1 MPQPL
6 QPFLHD
12 LVSQVA
18 APTQV
23 WSTADGQVVPRTDDA
38 AGVVG
43 LLHGDV
49 RLLSG
54 IEVTVDDDPGV
65 PVARRTQPDGSVV
78 FTSLLRGLDLA
89 YASTGDPNV
98 RLDRTRLVAPGR
110 MTEELAVGSTLDVAV
125 DVRVE
130 VRLTPDASPMEVVR
144 VGGPRVR
151 AEHRAAPDSA
161 EGADGAGRWTAA
173 GIDVTLTAPD
183 ATCTDDGERVTLAWS
198 VTVPAYGS
206 VAVVWTADVVD
217 PEPVVVSAPP
227 DLVTASVLLGPG
239 LDPRLG
245 AWLERSVADLSS
257 LTMAL
262 PDSPGDVFYAA
273 GAPWYFTL
281 FGRDSLWAARLTL
294 PLGLD
299 VARGTLRTLGRLQG
313 RTDDPRTGEQPGK
326 IPHELRRTGFQLGGM
341 SLPPLY
347 YGTVDATPL
356 WVCLLHD
363 AWRAGLDEADV
374 AELLP
379 TLEAALGW
387 LTAQTRTDGEGPVV
401 EGFLRYTSAGS
412 QGLANQ
418 GWKDSDDAVRFADGR
433 RARGAIAL
441 CEVQGYAYEA
451 AVSGAALLD
460 GFDRP
465 GGDALRAWAQGL
477 QERFRSTFWCAAD
490 GSGKTGETAYPALAL
505 DGDGDRVDALTS
517 NIGHLV
523 GTGLLNLEE
532 EWRVARRVG
541 SPELD
546 SGLGLRT
553 MSSDAAAYAPLSY
566 HCGSVW
572 PHDTAIVVDG
582 FARAGLAE
590 AADGLVEGLLAA
602 SVAFEQRLPELW
614 SGEGAP
620 VPYPAACRPQAWSA
634 AAAVVVARRAGAFAA
649 AGTGA

>member
-1 MPQPL
+1 MPPPL

-23 WSTADGQVVPRTDDA
+23 WSTPDGQVRPRSDGA
-38 AGVVG
+38 AGVLG

-54 IEVTVDDDPGV
+54 IEVAVDGDPGV
-65 PVARRTQPDGSVV
+65 PVAHRQQADGSVV
-78 FTSLLRGLDLA
+78 FTSLLRQLDA
-89 YASTGDPNV
+89 AHARTGDPHV
-98 RLDRTRLVAPGR
+98 RLDRARRVEPGR
-110 MTEELAVGSTLDVAV
+110 LSEELVLGSTLDVEVAV
-125 DVRVE
+125 TVE

-144 VGGPRVR
+144 TGGPRVGVT
-151 AEHRAAPDSA
+151 PDPAGASA
-161 EGADGAGRWTAA
+161 WRSDGIEVEVR
-173 GIDVTLTAPD
+173 APD
-183 ATCTDDGERVTLAWS
+183 ASVTAEGGLLTLRWP
-198 VTVPAYGS
+198 VTVPAHGW
-206 VAVVWTADVVD
+206 VRVGWTTDAVD
-217 PEPVVVSAPP
+217 PAPVVVAAPP
-227 DLVTASVLLGPG
+227 DLVDATVLL
-239 LDPRLG
+239 DTEVDHRLA
-245 AWLERSVADLSS
+245 AWLERSVADLAG

-281 FGRDSLWAARLTL
+281 FGRDSLWAARLSL

-299 VARGTLRTLGRLQG
+299 VARGTLRTLARLQG
-313 RTDDPRTGEQPGK
+313 RADDPRTGEQPGK
-326 IPHELRRTGFQLGGM
+326 IPHELRRDSYVLNGM

-363 AWRAGLDEADV
+363 AWRAGLDDAV
-374 AELLP
+374 VVELLP
-379 TLEAALGW
+379 ALEAALGW
-387 LTAQTRTDGEGPVV
+387 LTAQAAPTDRVGDVA
-401 EGFLRYTSAGS
+401 GFVRYVSAGS
-412 QGLANQ
+412 SGLANQ
-418 GWKDSDDAVRFADGR
+418 GWKDSDDAVRSADGTY
-433 RARGAIAL
+433 AEGAIAL

-465 GGDALRAWAQGL
+465 GGDRLRAWAQGL
-477 QERFRSTFWCAAD
+477 EERFRGAFWCATD
-490 GSGKTGETAYPALAL
+490 GDAYPALAL
-505 DGDGDRVDALTS
+505 DGSGRRVDALTS

-532 EWRVARRVG
+532 EWRVARHVA
-541 SPELD
+541 SPALD

-553 MSSDAAAYAPLSY
+553 MSTDDAAYAPLSY

-582 FARAGLAE
+582 LTRAGLAD

-602 SVAFEQRLPELW
+602 AVAFDHRLPELW

-634 AAAVVVARRAGAFAA
+634 AAAVVVARRAGVF
-649 AGTGA
+649 G

>member
-1 MPQPL
+1 MPQL

-23 WSTADGQVVPRTDDA
+23 WSTRDGQVVLRTDDG

-49 RLLSG
+49 RVLAG
-54 IEVTVDDDPGV
+54 IEATVDGDPGV
-65 PVARRTQPDGSVV
+65 PVAHLVHEDGSVV
-78 FTSLLRGLDLA
+78 FTSLLRRLDAA
-89 YASTGDPNV
+89 YAAGSDPHV
-98 RLDRTRLVAPGR
+98 RLDRKRDVAPGR
-110 MTEELAVGSTLDVAV
+110 LSEELVVTSTLDVGV
-125 DVRVE
+125 EVRIE
-130 VRLTPDASPMEVVR
+130 VRLTPDATPMEAVR
-144 VGGPRVR
+144 VGGPRVPVELE
-151 AEHRAAPDSA
+151 ATSA
-161 EGADGAGRWTAA
+161 DHGWDAA
-173 GIDVTLTAPD
+173 GIDVTLDAPG
-183 ATCTDDGERVTLAWS
+183 ASRAVEGEHVTLRWT
-198 VTVPAYGS
+198 VTVPPHGS
-206 VAVVWTADVVD
+206 VAVGWTADVVD
-217 PEPVVVSAPP
+217 DAPVVVAAPP
-227 DLVTASVLLGPG
+227 DLGAPTLLLGPD
-239 LDPRLG
+239 LDQRLA
-245 AWLERSVADLSS
+245 AWLERSVADLAS
-257 LTMAL
+257 LTLAL

-299 VARGTLRTLGRLQG
+299 VARGTLRTLARLQG

-326 IPHELRRTGFQLGGM
+326 IPHELRRNSYELGGM

-356 WVCLLHD
+356 WICLLHD

-374 AELLP
+374 TALLP
-379 TLEAALGW
+379 ALEAALGW
-387 LTAQTRTDGEGPVV
+387 LTAQTSTGSDGGV
-401 EGFLRYTSAGS
+401 EGFVRYVSAGS
-412 QGLANQ
+412 DGLANQ

-433 RARGAIAL
+433 FAEGAVAL

-451 AVSGAALLD
+451 AMSGAALLD

-465 GGDALRAWAQGL
+465 AGDGLRSWALGL
-477 QERFRSTFWCAAD
+477 AERFRASFWCGSEDAAEPD
-490 GSGKTGETAYPALAL
+490 RPPYPALAL
-505 DGDGDRVDALTS
+505 DGTGRRVDALTS
-517 NIGHLV
+517 NIGHLL
-523 GTGLLNLEE
+523 GTGLLNLDE
-532 EWRVARRVG
+532 EWHVAQRVT
-541 SPELD
+541 SPALD

-553 MSSDAAAYAPLSY
+553 MSTGDAAYAPLSY

-582 FARAGLAE
+582 LTRAGLAD
-590 AADGLVEGLLAA
+590 AAEGLVEGLLAA
-602 SVAFEQRLPELW
+602 AVAFDHRLPELW

-634 AAAVVVARRAGAFAA
+634 AAAVVVARRAGVF
-649 AGTGA
+649 G

>member
-18 APTQV
+18 APTQT
-23 WSTADGQVVPRTDDA
+23 WSTPDGQVVPRDDDA
-38 AGVVG
+38 AGVTG

-54 IEVTVDDDPGV
+54 IEVSVDDDPGV
-65 PVARRTQPDGSVV
+65 PVAHHGRPDGSVV
-78 FTSLLRGLDLA
+78 FTSLLRGLDAA
-89 YASTGDPNV
+89 YADSGDPRV
-98 RLDRTRLVAPGR
+98 RLDRTRTVVPGR
-110 MTEELAVGSTLDVAV
+110 LTEELVLGSTLDVDV
-125 DVRVE
+125 EVRVA
-130 VRLTPDASPMEVVR
+130 VRLTPDATPMELVR
-144 VGGPRVR
+144 VGAPRVAVTP
-151 AEHRAAPDSA
+151 AED
-161 EGADGAGRWTAA
+161 AGHGWTSA
-173 GIDVTLTAPD
+173 GIDVTIAAPG
-183 ATCTDDGERVTLAWS
+183 AGWTVADGRVTLSWTL
-198 VTVPAYGS
+198 TVPRRSS
-206 VAVVWTADVVD
+206 VAVRWTADVVD
-217 PEPVVVSAPP
+217 PAPVVVAAPP
-227 DLVTASVLLGPG
+227 DLTHDRVLLGPEE
-239 LDPRLG
+239 DQRLG
-245 AWLERSVADLSS
+245 PWLERSVADLAG

-281 FGRDSLWAARLTL
+281 FGRDSLWAARLSL

-299 VARGTLRTLGRLQG
+299 VARGTLRTLARLQG
-313 RTDDPRTGEQPGK
+313 RADDPRTGEQPGK
-326 IPHELRRTGFQLGGM
+326 IPHELRRNGFQLGGM

-356 WVCLLHD
+356 WICLLHD
-363 AWRAGLDEADV
+363 AWRAGLPDDDV
-374 AELLP
+374 IALLP
-379 TLEAALGW
+379 NVEAALDW
-387 LTAQTRTDGEGPVV
+387 LTAQTAPDARGGSV
-401 EGFLRYTSAGS
+401 EGFVRYVSAGS
-412 QGLANQ
+412 DGLANQ
-418 GWKDSDDAVRFADGR
+418 GWKDSDDAVRFADGTY
-433 RARGAIAL
+433 AEGAIAL

-465 GGDALRAWAQGL
+465 GGDELRGWAQGL
-477 QERFRSTFWCAAD
+477 QERFRASFWCET
-490 GSGKTGETAYPALAL
+490 GSGEDDYPALAL
-505 DGDGDRVDALTS
+505 DGTGRRVDALTS
-517 NIGHLV
+517 NIGHLL

-541 SPELD
+541 SPALD

-553 MSSDAAAYAPLSY
+553 MSTDDAAYAPLSY

-582 FARAGLAE
+582 LTRAGLAE

-602 SVAFEQRLPELW
+602 SVAFDQRLPELW

-634 AAAVVVARRAGAFAA
+634 AAAVVVARRAGVF
-649 AGTGA
+649 GGV

>member
-1 MPQPL
+1 MNPVPQPL

-12 LVSQVA
+12 LVGQVA

-23 WSTADGQVVPRTDDA
+23 WSTHDGQVVPASDGS

-49 RLLSG
+49 RLLAG
-54 IEVTVDDDPGV
+54 IQVTVDGAAGV
-65 PVARRTQPDGSVV
+65 PLARRELDDGAVV
-78 FTSLLRGLDLA
+78 FTSLLRNLESA
-89 YASTGDPNV
+89 YGHGGDPHV
-98 RLDRTRLVAPGR
+98 RLDRVRRVTPGR
-110 MTEELAVGSTLDVAV
+110 AAEDLVLGSTLGV
-125 DVRVE
+125 DLT
-130 VRLTPDASPMEVVR
+130 VRLELRLVPDATPMDVVR
-144 VGGPRVR
+144 VGGPRTAVTPG
-151 AEHRAAPDSA
+151 PD
-161 EGADGAGRWTAA
+161 GGHGWTSA
-173 GIDVTLTAPD
+173 GIDVTLTAPG
-183 ATCTDDGERVTLAWS
+183 ATWSSDDQEVRLSWTLTLPAHGSAAARWS
-198 VTVPAYGS
+198 
-206 VAVVWTADVVD
+206 ADVVD
-217 PEPVVVSAPP
+217 PAPVVLAAPP
-227 DLVTASVLLGPG
+227 DLLAAAPLLPPG
-239 LDPRLG
+239 LDPRL
-245 AWLERSVADLSS
+245 APWLERSVADLSR
-257 LTMAL
+257 LAMAL
-262 PDSPGDVFYAA
+262 PDSPGDTFYGA

-281 FGRDSLWAARLTL
+281 FGRDSLWAARMTL

-299 VARGTLRTLGRLQG
+299 VARGTLRTLARLQG
-313 RTDDPRTGEQPGK
+313 RTDDPCTGEEPGK
-326 IPHELRRTGFQLGGM
+326 IPHELRPGAYELGGM

-363 AWRAGLDEADV
+363 AWRAGLDERDV

-379 TLEAALGW
+379 ALEAALGW
-387 LTAQTRTDGEGPVV
+387 LTAQADDREAV
-401 EGFLRYTSAGS
+401 EGFVRYVGAGS

-418 GWKDSDDAVRFADGR
+418 GWKDSADAVRFADGTL
-433 RARGAIAL
+433 AEGAVAL

-465 GGDALRAWAQGL
+465 GGDDLRAWAQGL
-477 QERFRSTFWCAAD
+477 QERFRSAFWCTPGDSAQE
-490 GSGKTGETAYPALAL
+490 SYPALAL
-505 DGDGDRVDALTS
+505 DGPGRRVDALTS
-517 NIGHLV
+517 NVGHLL

-532 EWRVARRVG
+532 EWRVAQHVT
-541 SPELD
+541 SPPLD

-553 MSSDAAAYAPLSY
+553 MAATDAGYAPLSY

-582 FARAGLAE
+582 LARAGLGE
-590 AADGLVEGLLAA
+590 AAAGLVEGLLAA

-634 AAAVVVARRAGAFAA
+634 AAAVVVARLAGAF
-649 AGTGA
+649 GDGEPTP

>member
-23 WSTADGQVVPRTDDA
+23 WSTPDGQAVPRSDGA
-38 AGVVG
+38 AGVIG

-54 IEVTVDDDPGV
+54 IQVTVDGDPGV
-65 PVARRTQPDGSVV
+65 PVAHRVREDGSVV
-78 FTSLLRGLDLA
+78 FTALLRTLDTA
-89 YASTGDPNV
+89 YARTGDPHV
-98 RLDRTRLVAPGR
+98 RLDRVRGVAPGR
-110 MTEELAVGSTLDVAV
+110 LVEELAIGSTLDA
-125 DVRVE
+125 DVEIGVE
-130 VRLTPDASPMEVVR
+130 VRLTPDATPMEAVR
-144 VGGPRVR
+144 VGGARVR
-151 AEHRAAPDSA
+151 ATLEA
-161 EGADGAGRWTAA
+161 GAGGGRWTAD
-173 GIDVTLTAPD
+173 GIM
-183 ATCTDDGERVTLAWS
+183 
-198 VTVPAYGS
+198 VTVAAPGASTAVDGDQLTLRWTTTLPAYGS
-206 VAVVWTADVVD
+206 VTLGWSADAVD
-217 PEPVVVSAPP
+217 PAPVVVAAAP
-227 DLVTASVLLGPG
+227 DLVAATPLLPPG
-239 LDPRLG
+239 LDRRLG
-245 AWLERSVADLSS
+245 PWLERSVADLAS

-262 PDSPGDVFYAA
+262 PESPGDLFYGA

-281 FGRDSLWAARLTL
+281 FGRDSLWTARLAL

-299 VARGTLRTLGRLQG
+299 LARGTLRTLGRLQG
-313 RTDDPRTGEQPGK
+313 RSEDPRTGEQPGK
-326 IPHELRRTGFQLGGM
+326 IPHELRRNGYQLGGM

-347 YGTVDATPL
+347 YGTIDATPL

-363 AWRAGLDEADV
+363 AWRAGLDDEAV
-374 AELLP
+374 VEQLGV
-379 TLEAALGW
+379 LEAALAW
-387 LTAQTRTDGEGPVV
+387 LTAQTDDVDGV
-401 EGFLRYTSAGS
+401 EGFVRYVSAGS

-418 GWKDSDDAVRFADGR
+418 GWKDSADAVRFADGR
-433 RARGAIAL
+433 YAEGAIAL

-465 GGDALRAWAQGL
+465 GGDALRAWAQRL
-477 QERFRSTFWCAAD
+477 QERFRASFWCEP
-490 GSGKTGETAYPALAL
+490 SGDVQEYPALAL
-505 DGDGDRVDALTS
+505 DGDGRRVDALTS
-517 NIGHLV
+517 NIGHLP

-532 EWRVARRVG
+532 EWRVAQLVG
-541 SPELD
+541 SPALD

-553 MSSDAAAYAPLSY
+553 MSTRDAAYAPLSY

-582 FARAGLAE
+582 LTRAGLAD

-602 SVAFEQRLPELW
+602 AVAFDHRLPELW

-634 AAAVVVARRAGAFAA
+634 AAAVVVARRAGVFDRADA
-649 AGTGA
+649 

>member
-23 WSTADGQVVPRTDDA
+23 WSGRDGQVVPRTDDA
-38 AGVVG
+38 AGVLG

-54 IEVTVDDDPGV
+54 IEVTVDDDPGT
-65 PVARRTQPDGSVV
+65 PVAHRPGGDGSVV
-78 FTSLLRGLDLA
+78 FTSLLRGLDAA
-89 YASTGDPNV
+89 YADTPDPHV
-98 RLDRTRLVAPGR
+98 RLDRTRRVTPGR
-110 MTEELAVGSTLDVAV
+110 LSEELVVGSALDVEVAI
-125 DVRVE
+125 RVG
-130 VRLTPDASPMEVVR
+130 VRLTPDATPMESVR
-144 VGGPRVR
+144 VGGPRVGVELPVDANEER
-151 AEHRAAPDSA
+151 
-161 EGADGAGRWTAA
+161 GWTAA
-173 GIDVTLTAPD
+173 GIAVTVAAPGATWSGEGDRLTFTWLVTLPAR
-183 ATCTDDGERVTLAWS
+183 GS
-198 VTVPAYGS
+198 VTVGWS
-206 VAVVWTADVVD
+206 ADAVD
-217 PEPVVVSAPP
+217 PAPVVVAAPP
-227 DLVTASVLLGPG
+227 ELAAGTFLLGPD
-239 LDPRLG
+239 LDPRLA
-245 AWLERSVADLSS
+245 AWLERSVSDLAG

-299 VARGTLRTLGRLQG
+299 VARGTLRTLARLQG
-313 RTDDPRTGEQPGK
+313 RADDPRTGEQPGK
-326 IPHELRRTGFQLGGM
+326 IPHELRRNSYVLDGM

-363 AWRAGLDEADV
+363 AWRAGLDDADV
-374 AELLP
+374 APLLA

-387 LTAQTRTDGEGPVV
+387 LTAQTSPAPDGGVEGV
-401 EGFLRYTSAGS
+401 EGFVRYVSAGS
-412 QGLANQ
+412 DGLANQ
-418 GWKDSDDAVRFADGR
+418 GWKDSGDAVRFADGTF
-433 RARGAIAL
+433 AEGAIAL

-451 AVSGAALLD
+451 AICGAALLD

-465 GGDALRAWAQGL
+465 GGDDLRVWAQGL
-477 QERFRSTFWCAAD
+477 QERFRAAFWC
-490 GSGKTGETAYPALAL
+490 GSEPGEDPYPALAL
-505 DGDGDRVDALTS
+505 DGAGRRVDSLTS
-517 NIGHLV
+517 NIGHLL

-532 EWRVARRVG
+532 EWHVARRVT
-541 SPELD
+541 SPALD

-553 MSSDAAAYAPLSY
+553 MSSGDTAYAPLSY

-582 FARAGLAE
+582 LTRAGLSD

-602 SVAFEQRLPELW
+602 AVAFDQRLPELW

-634 AAAVVVARRAGAFAA
+634 AAAVVVARRAGVF
-649 AGTGA
+649 G

>member
-23 WSTADGQVVPRTDDA
+23 WSTPDGQVVPRTDGA
-38 AGVVG
+38 AGVLG

-54 IEVTVDDDPGV
+54 IEVTVDGDPGV
-65 PVARRTQPDGSVV
+65 PVAHRQRADGAVV
-78 FTSLLRGLDLA
+78 FTSLLRQLDA
-89 YASTGDPNV
+89 AHARTGDPHV
-98 RLDRTRLVAPGR
+98 RLDRVRIVTPGR
-110 MTEELAVGSTLDVAV
+110 VTEELAVGSTLDVEV
-125 DVRVE
+125 EVHVE
-130 VRLTPDASPMEVVR
+130 VRLTPDASPMEAVR
-144 VGGPRVR
+144 VGGQRV
-151 AEHRAAPDSA
+151 AVDLP
-161 EGADGAGRWTAA
+161 ADGGGWSCDGIAVTVDAPGASRAVEDGR
-173 GIDVTLTAPD
+173 
-183 ATCTDDGERVTLAWS
+183 LALRWA
-198 VTVPAYGS
+198 VTVPAHGS
-206 VAVVWTADVVD
+206 VTAAWSAEAVD
-217 PEPVVVSAPP
+217 PAPVVVAAPP
-227 DLVTASVLLGPG
+227 DLVAPGVLLPP
-239 LDPRLG
+239 DVDQRLA
-245 AWLERSVADLSS
+245 AWLERSVTDLAG

-262 PDSPGDVFYAA
+262 PDHPGDVFYAA

-281 FGRDSLWAARLTL
+281 FGRDSLWAARLAL

-299 VARGTLRTLGRLQG
+299 VARGTLRALARLQG
-313 RTDDPRTGEQPGK
+313 RSEDLRTGEQPGK
-326 IPHELRRTGFQLGGM
+326 IPHELRRNAYELNGM

-363 AWRAGLDEADV
+363 AWRAGLGDDV
-374 AELLP
+374 VRELLP
-379 TLEAALGW
+379 NLEAALGW
-387 LTAQTRTDGEGPVV
+387 LTDQAGPTEEVGDV
-401 EGFLRYTSAGS
+401 AGFVRYVSAGS
-412 QGLANQ
+412 SGLANQ

-433 RARGAIAL
+433 YAEGAIAL

-465 GGDALRAWAQGL
+465 GGDELRAWAQGL
-477 QERFRSTFWCAAD
+477 QERFRAAFWCGTD
-490 GSGKTGETAYPALAL
+490 TDEPYPALAL
-505 DGDGDRVDALTS
+505 DGTGRRVDALSS
-517 NIGHLV
+517 NIGHLP

-532 EWRVARRVG
+532 EWRVAQRVT
-541 SPELD
+541 SPALD
-546 SGLGLRT
+546 SGFGLRT
-553 MSSDAAAYAPLSY
+553 MSTRDAAYAPLSY

-582 FARAGLAE
+582 LTRAGLGE
-590 AADGLVEGLLAA
+590 AAAGLVEGLLAA
-602 SVAFEQRLPELW
+602 AVAFEHRLPELW

-634 AAAVVVARRAGAFAA
+634 AAAVVVARRAGVFGPLAD
-649 AGTGA
+649 T

>member
-23 WSTADGQVVPRTDDA
+23 WSTPDGQVVPRTDGA
-38 AGVVG
+38 AGVLG

-54 IEVTVDDDPGV
+54 IEVSVDGDPGV
-65 PVARRTQPDGSVV
+65 PVAHRRRADGAVI
-78 FTSLLRGLDLA
+78 FTSLLRRLDA
-89 YASTGDPNV
+89 AHARTGDPHV
-98 RLDRTRLVAPGR
+98 RLDRVRVVAPGR
-110 MTEELAVGSTLDVAV
+110 VDEELVVGSTLDVDV
-125 DVRVE
+125 EVRVE
-130 VRLTPDASPMEVVR
+130 VRLTPDASPMETVR
-144 VGGPRVR
+144 VGGPLVAVDLPPEGDGWSSDGIVVTVR
-151 AEHRAAPDSA
+151 APRSTVGVE
-161 EGADGAGRWTAA
+161 DGRLALRWT
-173 GIDVTLTAPD
+173 
-183 ATCTDDGERVTLAWS
+183 
-198 VTVPAYGS
+198 VTVPAHGS
-206 VAVVWTADVVD
+206 VTVAWSAEAVD
-217 PEPVVVSAPP
+217 PAPVVVAAPP
-227 DLVTASVLLGPG
+227 DLVAADVLLEP
-239 LDPRLG
+239 DIDQRLA
-245 AWLERSVADLSS
+245 AWLERSVADLAG

-281 FGRDSLWAARLTL
+281 FGRDSLWAARLAL

-299 VARGTLRTLGRLQG
+299 VARGTLRALARLQG
-313 RTDDPRTGEQPGK
+313 RSEDPRTGEQPGK
-326 IPHELRRTGFQLGGM
+326 IPHELRRNAYELNGM

-363 AWRAGLDEADV
+363 AWRAGLDDDV
-374 AELLP
+374 VRALLP
-379 TLEAALGW
+379 NLEAALGW
-387 LTAQTRTDGEGPVV
+387 LTAQAGPTEEVGDV
-401 EGFLRYTSAGS
+401 AGFVRYVSAGS
-412 QGLANQ
+412 SGLANQ
-418 GWKDSDDAVRFADGR
+418 GWKDSDDAVRFADGTY
-433 RARGAIAL
+433 AAGAIAL

-465 GGDALRAWAQGL
+465 GGDDLRAWAQGL
-477 QERFRSTFWCAAD
+477 AERFRAAFWCGTD
-490 GSGKTGETAYPALAL
+490 TDEPYPALAV
-505 DGDGDRVDALTS
+505 DGSGRRVDALSS
-517 NIGHLV
+517 NIGHLP

-532 EWRVARRVG
+532 EWRVAQRVT
-541 SPELD
+541 SPALD
-546 SGLGLRT
+546 SGYGLRT
-553 MSSDAAAYAPLSY
+553 MSTRDAAYAPLSY

-582 FARAGLAE
+582 LTRAGLGD
-590 AADGLVEGLLAA
+590 AAAGLVEGLLAA
-602 SVAFEQRLPELW
+602 SVAFDQRLPELW

-634 AAAVVVARRAGAFAA
+634 AAAVVVARRAGVFGGAA
-649 AGTGA
+649 DAVDAG

>member
-1 MPQPL
+1 MGRVPQPL

-23 WSTADGQVVPRTDDA
+23 WSDRDGQVRPRSDGA

-54 IEVTVDDDPGV
+54 LEVTVDGDSGV
-65 PVARRTQPDGSVV
+65 LVSTRRQDDGSVV
-78 FTSLLRGLDLA
+78 FTSLLRGLDA
-89 YASTGDPNV
+89 AHADSGDPRV
-98 RLDRTRLVAPGR
+98 RLDRTRTVTPGR
-110 MTEELAVGSTLDVAV
+110 LVEALTVGSTLDVEVAV
-125 DVRVE
+125 EVA
-130 VRLTPDASPMEVVR
+130 VRLTPDASPMDVVR
-144 VGGPRVR
+144 TGRQRIPS
-151 AEHRAAPDSA
+151 APDD
-161 EGADGAGRWTAA
+161 DGHGWSTG
-173 GIDVTLTAPD
+173 GIDVTLDAGGAATAVEGD
-183 ATCTDDGERVTLAWS
+183 HLTLTWA
-198 VTVPAYGS
+198 VTVPARS
-206 VAVVWTADVVD
+206 SATVRWTADVVD
-217 PEPVVVSAPP
+217 PDPVVVAAPP
-227 DLVTASVLLGPG
+227 DLVPGTVLLPAG
-239 LDPRLG
+239 LDQRLG
-245 AWLERSVADLSS
+245 PWLERSVADLSS
-257 LTMAL
+257 LTTAL
-262 PDSPGDVFYAA
+262 PDHPGDVFYAA

-299 VARGTLRTLGRLQG
+299 VARGTLRTLACLQG
-313 RTDDPRTGEQPGK
+313 RVDDPRTGEQPGK
-326 IPHELRRTGFQLGGM
+326 IPHELRRTGFQLGSM
-341 SLPPLY
+341 TLPPLY

-363 AWRAGLDEADV
+363 AWRAGLAEDDV

-379 TLEAALGW
+379 PLEAALGW
-387 LTAQTRTDGEGPVV
+387 LTAQTADVDGV
-401 EGFLRYTSAGS
+401 EGFVRYVSAGS

-433 RARGAIAL
+433 FAEGAVAL

-460 GFDRP
+460 GLDRP
-465 GGDALRAWAQGL
+465 GGDALRAWAGSL
-477 QERFRSTFWCAAD
+477 QERFRASFWCGAQGVD
-490 GSGKTGETAYPALAL
+490 PDERAYPALAV
-505 DGDGDRVDALTS
+505 DGTGHRVDALTS

-532 EWRVARRVG
+532 EWRVARHVS
-541 SPELD
+541 SPALD

-553 MSSDAAAYAPLSY
+553 MADTAVAYAPLSY

-582 FARAGLAE
+582 LVRAGLGE

-634 AAAVVVARRAGAFAA
+634 AAAVVVARRAGAFEAA
-649 AGTGA
+649 PEG

>member
-23 WSTADGQVVPRTDDA
+23 WSARDGQVVPPADGA

-54 IEVTVDDDPGV
+54 IEVTVDGDPGV
-65 PVARRTQPDGSVV
+65 PVAHRPQADGSVV
-78 FTSLLRGLDLA
+78 FTSLLRELDA
-89 YASTGDPNV
+89 AHAITGDPHV
-98 RLDRTRLVAPGR
+98 RLDRTRRVSPGQLR
-110 MTEELAVGSTLDVAV
+110 EELVVGSTLEVAV
-125 DVRVE
+125 EVRVE
-130 VRLTPDASPMEVVR
+130 VRLTTDATPMEAAR
-144 VGGPRVR
+144 VGGPRV
-151 AEHRAAPDSA
+151 AVGVPDDPADGWTADGIEVTVAAPGATRSA
-161 EGADGAGRWTAA
+161 E
-173 GIDVTLTAPD
+173 
-183 ATCTDDGERVTLAWS
+183 DDRLTLAWTATLAPHGS
-198 VTVPAYGS
+198 VTVGWS
-206 VAVVWTADVVD
+206 ADTVD
-217 PEPVVVSAPP
+217 PAPVVVAAPP
-227 DLVTASVLLGPG
+227 DLGAGTLLLGPD

-245 AWLERSVADLSS
+245 AWLERSVADLAG
-257 LTMAL
+257 LTLAL
-262 PDSPGDVFYAA
+262 PENPGDVFYAA

-299 VARGTLRTLGRLQG
+299 VARGTLRTLARLQG
-313 RTDDPRTGEQPGK
+313 RAEDPRTGEQPGK
-326 IPHELRRTGFQLGGM
+326 IPHELRRNAYELSGM

-363 AWRAGLDEADV
+363 AWRAGLSDADV
-374 AELLP
+374 TELLP
-379 TLEAALGW
+379 ALEAALGW
-387 LTAQTRTDGEGPVV
+387 LTGPM
-401 EGFLRYTSAGS
+401 SAGS
-412 QGLANQ
+412 EDGVEVGVGGFVRYVSAGSDGLANQ
-418 GWKDSDDAVRFADGR
+418 GWKDSGDAVRFADGR
-433 RARGAIAL
+433 WAEGAIAL

-465 GGDALRAWAQGL
+465 GGEELRAWAQGL
-477 QERFRSTFWCAAD
+477 QERFRAAFWC
-490 GSGKTGETAYPALAL
+490 GSEPGEEPYPALAL
-505 DGDGDRVDALTS
+505 DGTGQRVDALTS
-517 NIGHLV
+517 NIGHLL

-532 EWRVARRVG
+532 EWRVAQRVA
-541 SPELD
+541 SPALD
-546 SGLGLRT
+546 SGFGLRT
-553 MSSDAAAYAPLSY
+553 MSTDDAAYAPLSY

-582 FARAGLAE
+582 LTRAGLAD

-602 SVAFEQRLPELW
+602 SVAFDQRLPELW

-634 AAAVVVARRAGAFAA
+634 AAAVVVARR
-649 AGTGA
+649 TGVFG